1 MVLLKTN
8 AFPVPVG
15 WNSITSETQYVQFT
29 AILQLQVGGLLVQ
42 YVYLYTVLMLFVIEL
57 YKLQLKEE
65 IIALSLWSIDLA
77 PVVQTVD
84 STIHQINL
92 YPLESA
98 IGFPNI
104 YPLYSELSS
113 G

>member
-1 MVLLKTN
+1 MFLLKTN
-8 AFPVPVG
+8 AFPVPVR

-65 IIALSLWSIDLA
+65 IIALSLRSIDQ
-77 PVVQTVD
+77 VFFSQGT
-84 STIHQINL
+84 
-92 YPLESA
+92 ES
-98 IGFPNI
+98 
-104 YPLYSELSS
+104 
-113 G
+113 